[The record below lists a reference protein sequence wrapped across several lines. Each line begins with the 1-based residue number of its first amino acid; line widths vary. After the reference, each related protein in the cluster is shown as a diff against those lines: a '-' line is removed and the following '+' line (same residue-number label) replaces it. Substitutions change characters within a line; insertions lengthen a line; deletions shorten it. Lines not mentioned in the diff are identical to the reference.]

1 MGGAELADKGL
12 GGSSLGSAP
21 SQADPWPGPPGSH
34 GPYTPEGKAG
44 PASASVHGEAA
55 VQNLPLE
62 THVACRPGVRPRTT
76 PFTELGGAA
85 NRPYPTTQASSQ
97 AACSCGL
104 PHRTGATAPSPHLQ
118 PSSSSSWPLPHVWF
132 PLATRQTLGV
142 ALPSGGGPPSA
153 LPPSFLCPQAR
164 MPGSGPSDGGAP
176 STQRPL
182 PRLRGRLRQGRA
194 REVQALA
201 ACDPGRVVA

>member
-1 MGGAELADKGL
+1 MAPPPPRLTPGLALQGVT
-12 GGSSLGSAP
+12 AP
-21 SQADPWPGPPGSH
+21 TLPRERQGQLRPLS
-34 GPYTPEGKAG
+34 TGKL
-44 PASASVHGEAA
+44 
-55 VQNLPLE
+55 QYRTYLPLE

-164 MPGSGPSDGGAP
+164 LPGSGPSDGGAP

>member
-1 MGGAELADKGL
+1 MGGAEPADKGL

-142 ALPSGGGPPSA
+142 ALPSGSSPPRPF
-153 LPPSFLCPQAR
+153 LPPSSVPR
-164 MPGSGPSDGGAP
+164 PGC
-176 STQRPL
+176 
-182 PRLRGRLRQGRA
+182 
-194 REVQALA
+194 QALA
-201 ACDPGRVVA
+201 PVMGGHPQLNALSLV